1 MIIQIGEGRVAYDG
15 REWAPVSGERDAL
28 LVTILRSQEGLFK
41 RLVTADHPDFAYH
54 MAQAAAADFGGEI
67 VKYQPEPDVPN

>member
-1 MIIQIGEGRVAYDG
+1 MIIQIGEDRVAYDG
-15 REWAPVSGERDAL
+15 SEWTPVSGERSAL
-28 LVTILRSQEGLFK
+28 LVIILRSQEGLYK

-67 VKYQPEPDVPN
+67 IEYQPEPDVPN

>member
-1 MIIQIGEGRVAYDG
+1 
-15 REWAPVSGERDAL
+15 
-28 LVTILRSQEGLFK
+28 LRSQEGLFK